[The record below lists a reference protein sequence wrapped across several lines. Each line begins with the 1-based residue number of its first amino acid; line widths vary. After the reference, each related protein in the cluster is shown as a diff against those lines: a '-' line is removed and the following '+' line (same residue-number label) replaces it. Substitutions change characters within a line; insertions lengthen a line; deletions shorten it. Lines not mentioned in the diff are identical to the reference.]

1 MGRIE
6 EFLKKREKNN
16 LLRTLK
22 PATSRGGGLRSS
34 GGREYIDLSSNDY
47 LGFTTHP
54 KLKQASK
61 EAVERLGVG
70 SSASRLLSGDS
81 DIYHKLEEKTAQF
94 KGKERALIFNSG
106 YQANVGIISAFY
118 GRGDVIFSD
127 KLNHA
132 SIIDGIVLSGAKF
145 FRFSHSDSSHLEQ
158 LLKEQ
163 RHKFKQALIITES
176 VFSMD
181 GDKPALGELV
191 SLKEKYN
198 CKLMVDEA
206 HATGIFG
213 KNGAGVVEEEGLV
226 GKIDLIIGTF
236 SKALGSFGGYV
247 ACSKGAVDY
256 LINTA
261 RSFIY
266 STALPPSVIAVNLAS
281 LELVEEE
288 PERRRDL
295 INNADYFR
303 KRLEDLG
310 FKIRGSSQIVPLIV
324 SDNQKTVKA
333 SQELQRKGYW
343 VLPIRA
349 PTVPRGESR
358 LRFSLNYHHSKEI
371 LEKLIKDLCQIRFL
385 NI

>member
-6 EFLKKREKNN
+6 EFLKKREKDN
-16 LLRTLK
+16 LLRILK

-61 EAVERLGVG
+61 EVVDRLGVG

-81 DIYHKLEEKTAQF
+81 DIYHKLEGKTAQF

-118 GRGDVIFSD
+118 SRGDVIFSD

-132 SIIDGIVLSGAKF
+132 SIVDGIVLSGAKF
-145 FRFSHSDSSHLEQ
+145 FRFPHSDSNHLEQ

-181 GDKPALGELV
+181 GDKPALDELV

-198 CKLMVDEA
+198 CILMVDEA

-358 LRFSLNYHHSKEI
+358 LRFSLTYHHSKEI
-371 LEKLIKDLCQIRFL
+371 LEKLIKDLCQSQLL

>member
-6 EFLKKREKNN
+6 EFLKKRQQDN
-16 LLRTLK
+16 LLRVLK
-22 PATSRGGGLRSS
+22 PATSRGQGLRLFK
-34 GGREYIDLSSNDY
+34 GREYIDLSSNDY
-47 LGFTTHP
+47 LGFSTHP
-54 KLKQASK
+54 KLKQAAK
-61 EAVERLGVG
+61 EVVDKLGVG
-70 SSASRLLSGDS
+70 SSASRLLSGDL
-81 DIYHKLEEKTAQF
+81 DIYHRLEEETADF

-106 YQANVGIISAFY
+106 YQANLGIISALCQ
-118 GRGDVIFSD
+118 RGDVIFSD
-127 KLNHA
+127 KLSHA
-132 SIIDGIVLSGAKF
+132 SIIDGIILSGAKF
-145 FRFSHSDSSHLEQ
+145 FRFSHNDSNHLEQ

-163 RHKFKQALIITES
+163 RHKFQEALIITES

-213 KNGAGVVEEEGLV
+213 KSGAGVVEEAGV
-226 GKIDLIIGTF
+226 VKKIDLIMGTF

-247 ACSKGAVDY
+247 SGSKSLVDY

-266 STALPPSVIAVNLAS
+266 STALPPAVIAANLAS

-288 PERRRDL
+288 PQRRRDL
-295 INNADYFR
+295 ISNADYFR
-303 KRLEDLG
+303 KNLKEAG

-324 SDNQKTVKA
+324 SDNQKVIKI
-333 SQELQRKGYW
+333 SQELQKKGYW
-343 VLPIRA
+343 VFPIRP
-349 PTVPRGESR
+349 PTVPTGESR
-358 LRFSLNYHHSKEI
+358 LRFSLTYHHSKEV
-371 LEKLIKDLCQIRFL
+371 LERLIKDLCQSQFL